1 MNRVVL
7 ITGANSGFGK
17 LMVEKFSSNGD
28 RVIAAMRNANERKS
42 IFQYLKN
49 VDCLELDLTNDLDL
63 NSLNEQIKNKYAGQL
78 DILINNAGYGAYGAF
93 EDLSKE
99 MIQAQMNVNFMSTA
113 MLTQKMIPYLKKT
126 KGKIFFLSS
135 VMGYAS
141 MPLSSIYSASKFA
154 LEGLAQGLMYEL
166 APFGVDVCLVCPGR
180 HRTQF
185 ADNIQWAAFN
195 ETGDYASLYSGLK
208 NMMNKLRSKKPIP
221 ATNVSDKIFKS
232 ASLEK
237 MPQKLIIGDDAKAI
251 YFLSKLLPF
260 NIFIKL
266 TSKIY
271 AKGLSDA

>member
-28 RVIAAMRNANERKS
+28 RVIAAMRNVNERKS
-42 IFQYLKN
+42 IFQHLKN
-49 VDCLELDLTNDLDL
+49 VDCVELDLMNDLNLTSIDEL
-63 NSLNEQIKNKYAGQL
+63 IKNKYAGQL
-78 DILINNAGYGAYGAF
+78 DILINNAGHGAYGAF
-93 EDLSKE
+93 EDLSKV
-99 MIQAQMNVNFMSTA
+99 MIQNQMDVNFMGPA
-113 MLTQKMIPYLKKT
+113 MLTQKMIPHLKKT
-126 KGKIFFLSS
+126 KGKIVFLSS

-141 MPLSSIYSASKFA
+141 MPLSSVYSASKFA

-166 APFGVDVCLVCPGR
+166 ASFGVDVCLVCPGR

-185 ADNIQWAAFN
+185 ADNIQWATFD

-208 NMMNKLRSKKPIP
+208 NMMNKLRNKKPIP
-221 ATNVSDKIFKS
+221 ATNVSNKIFKTVN
-232 ASLEK
+232 LEK
-237 MPQKLIIGDDAKAI
+237 MPRKIIVGDDAKAI

-260 NIFIKL
+260 NLFIKL